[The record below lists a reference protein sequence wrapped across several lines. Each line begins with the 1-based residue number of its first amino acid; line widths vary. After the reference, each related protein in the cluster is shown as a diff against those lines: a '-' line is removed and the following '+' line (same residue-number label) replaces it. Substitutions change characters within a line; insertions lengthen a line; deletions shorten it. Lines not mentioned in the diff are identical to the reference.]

1 MSDSS
6 GWYARKFGGQR
17 QQPARPQPQQPPP
30 GYVPGGYP
38 QNQQFQQPQQQVQPA
53 PKVTPENLWHAMQ
66 EWRGGKAHKI
76 DADPCPEC
84 NSPRYYSR
92 TGDGARR
99 GPPPAPHCFDCG
111 YNGMFQQGMASS
123 WQPG

>member
-6 GWYARKFGGQR
+6 WYARKFGGQR
-17 QQPARPQPQQPPP
+17 QQPQQRPPP
-30 GYVPGGYP
+30 GYVP
-38 QNQQFQQPQQQVQPA
+38 QQQQQPEAFARFQPQVQP

-84 NSPRYYSR
+84 GSSRYYSR
-92 TGDGARR
+92 TGEGTLR

-111 YNGMFQQGMASS
+111 YNGMFQQGLPTS

>member
-17 QQPARPQPQQPPP
+17 QQPARPQQPPP

-38 QNQQFQQPQQQVQPA
+38 QNQQFQPQQQVQQQPA

-76 DADPCPEC
+76 DAEPCPEC

-92 TGDGARR
+92 TGEGALR